1 MACLRMTAARSAA
14 FSHASYSA
22 SMASRCTA
30 VKARRVRCERTSG
43 SDSCV
48 ATLVALKE
56 LPGKC
61 PTPLMLTQ
69 RATRVT
75 VKFAS
80 YVDDSTS
87 NGCEVPEHAATRE
100 SASLMQH
107 ELGAVS
113 SMYCGKCNAAS
124 DAPNRVLSFVA
135 HRSDSATNDLHLEA
149 IAHTALSEILGVSE
163 KLIITGAAQSPDVGC
178 PSDRMNGRL
187 SMRYGIYPRM
197 PKDGRLSR
205 RAVVMV
211 YMSGC
216 AGQFASG
223 SIGGTG
229 IGAEMTDS
237 TTSSL
242 VQDRA
247 LLFKA
252 LISALESF
260 KASRY
265 LHPSFAQNIIR
276 YGIPLQDS
284 ERSALVGL
292 DFENGEAR
300 VSRIESVGTAWRAG
314 LRVGDQIKS
323 IDGVIVTAENLAST
337 VLAAESSGRWVVHG
351 DKDVSFESQAPD
363 WYVTH
368 L

>member
-1 MACLRMTAARSAA
+1 
-14 FSHASYSA
+14 
-22 SMASRCTA
+22 
-30 VKARRVRCERTSG
+30 
-43 SDSCV
+43 
-48 ATLVALKE
+48 
-56 LPGKC
+56 
-61 PTPLMLTQ
+61 
-69 RATRVT
+69 
-75 VKFAS
+75 
-80 YVDDSTS
+80 
-87 NGCEVPEHAATRE
+87 
-100 SASLMQH
+100 
-107 ELGAVS
+107 
-113 SMYCGKCNAAS
+113 MYCGKCNAAS

-197 PKDGRLSR
+197 PNDGRLSR